1 MTFDPLLAFFAFG
14 VLAHVIGSDLRVPAP
29 LYESVTIV
37 LLLAIG
43 LKGGV
48 ELASRP
54 LGSLWVP
61 MVAAVGLGVVLTLV
75 AYGLLRLMVRLPR
88 PDAAAVAAHYGSVS
102 VGTFAVASAVFVH
115 RGVGVEPFL
124 PLLVVLLEVPAIVV
138 AVIIARR
145 VASTASIGIVLGDV
159 LRSKSIVLL
168 VGGLLIGWAV
178 GTEGVAPI
186 APLFITGFKGI
197 LALFLIEMGLICGAR
212 LEALRTCG
220 VRLAIFAIV
229 MPVLGS
235 VTGALLGLALGFS
248 IGGTAMLAV
257 LAASA
262 SYIAA
267 PAAMRMAVPEANP
280 ALALTAAL
288 GVTFPFNVTIGI
300 PLYLELAHWLHGA
313 F

>member
-61 MVAAVGLGVVLTLV
+61 MLAVVGLGVLLTLI

-88 PDAAAVAAHYGSVS
+88 PGAAAVAAHYGSVS
-102 VGTFAVASAVFVH
+102 VGTFAVASAVFVD

-145 VASTASIGIVLGDV
+145 VANTASIGMLRDV

-178 GTEGVAPI
+178 GAEGVAPI

-220 VRLAIFAIV
+220 VRLAMFAIV

-300 PLYLELAHWLHGA
+300 PLYLGLAHWLHGA
-313 F
+313 A